1 MKNFKF
7 YLSVIFGLLVFT
19 SCEKDI
25 IDLTERD
32 RLPTDL
38 AVASLEGLETSML
51 SVYERA
57 RSLHENNEI
66 SLWQQCGTDI
76 VTSGTHMVDV
86 QAAGMRGMMEYGNA
100 FDASSNQIENIFNG
114 LYLSLDRCNVVI
126 AYGGNFEP
134 GNSTEEARKNKIIG
148 EAYALR
154 AYIYLLL
161 AERWDNAVITELAES
176 VDDIKFTADLS
187 SRDDLMVKVTE
198 DAGAAIPLLKSRLEN
213 GDVGVPSK
221 EMAYLI
227 LAKAHMWLGN
237 WAEAAQAAEGVIA
250 QGAQLQPL
258 DGIFGLQGGK
268 TGEENNQELIFS
280 WIFNPADQ
288 NRPQRTVQMYVPLYD
303 RVPGIIRSLEQ
314 GGRPWSRLSPSPYY
328 WSLFGIDITDDN
340 FLDAVNNSADGRLK
354 AWHKLSWTMDDPAN
368 IDPSLGNGNEKE
380 NDELT
385 FHSKYF
391 TDWASNDRE
400 ARYLEPTTTKPWE
413 DGTYGR
419 LESEAQGFRN
429 VIVYRLAE
437 AYLIGAEA
445 HMRNNNP
452 ERALELINA
461 IRFRAFGNTSH
472 NFSSLDMETI
482 IEEHAREL
490 GHEGQRWAFLKRL
503 GLLVE
508 RVKDHNPSAQAIQ
521 DKNVRW
527 PIPQNFVDQLGV
539 DQNPGY

>member
-1 MKNFKF
+1 MKKSNF
-7 YLSVIFGLLVFT
+7 YWSIIFGLLVIT
-19 SCEKDI
+19 SCEKEI

-32 RLPTDL
+32 RLPTDI

-51 SVYERA
+51 AVYERA

-76 VTSGTHMVDV
+76 VTSGTNMVDN
-86 QAAGMRGMMEYGNA
+86 QPGGMPGMMQYGNG
-100 FDASSNQIENIFNG
+100 FDASSPQLEDIFNG

-134 GNSTEEARKNKIIG
+134 GNASEETRKNKIIG

-154 AYIYLLL
+154 AYVYLEL
-161 AERWDNAVITELAES
+161 AERWDNAVITELAET

-187 SRDDLMVKVTE
+187 TRDELMQQVVD
-198 DAGAAIPLLKSRLEN
+198 DASAAIPLLKSRIEN

-221 EMAYLI
+221 DMAYLL
-227 LAKAHMWLGN
+227 LAKAQMWLGN
-237 WAEAAQAAEGVIA
+237 WAEAATAAESVIS

-280 WIFNPADQ
+280 WVFNPADQ

-303 RVPGIIRSLEQ
+303 RVPGIKRTLEQ

-328 WSLFGIDITDDN
+328 WSLFEAG
-340 FLDAVNNSADGRLK
+340 DGRLQ
-354 AWHKLSWTMDDPAN
+354 AWHKLSWTVDDPDN
-368 IDPSLGNGNEKE
+368 IDPSFGDINEG
-380 NDELT
+380 DELT
-385 FHSKYF
+385 SNSPYF
-391 TDWASNDRE
+391 LNWASNDNA
-400 ARYLEPTTTKPWE
+400 ARYLEPTTTKNWE

-437 AYLIGAEA
+437 AYIIGAEA
-445 HMRNNNP
+445 YMRNGNMS
-452 ERALELINA
+452 RALELINT
-461 IRFRAFGNTSH
+461 IRERAFGDSSH
-472 NFSSLDMETI
+472 NFTNLDMETI

-490 GHEGQRWAFLKRL
+490 GHEGQRWAFMKRL

-508 RVKDHNPSAQAIQ
+508 RVRMYNPSASPNIQ

-527 PIPQNFVDQLGV
+527 PIPQNFVDQLGIE
-539 DQNPGY
+539 QNPGY

>member
-1 MKNFKF
+1 MKNLNF
-7 YLSVIFGLLVFT
+7 YLSVIFGLLVLT

-25 IDLTERD
+25 INLTERD
-32 RLPTDL
+32 RLPTDI

-51 SVYERA
+51 AVYERA

-66 SLWQQCGTDI
+66 SLWMQCGTDI

-126 AYGGNFEP
+126 AYGGNFEAS
-134 GNSTEEARKNKIIG
+134 NDAQEARKNKIIG

-161 AERWDNAVITELAES
+161 AERWDNAVITELAET
-176 VDDIKFTADLS
+176 VDDIKFTATLS
-187 SRDDLMVKVTE
+187 SRNELMDQVIDDAT
-198 DAGAAIPLLKSRLEN
+198 AAIPYLKSRLEN

-221 EMAYLI
+221 DMAYLI
-227 LAKAHMWLGN
+227 LTKAYMWKGN
-237 WAEAAQAAEGVIA
+237 WAEAAQSAEGVIA

-280 WIFNPADQ
+280 WVFNPADQ

-328 WSLFGIDITDDN
+328 WSLFEAG
-340 FLDAVNNSADGRLK
+340 DGRVQ
-354 AWHKLSWTMDDPAN
+354 AWHKLSWTVDDPNN
-368 IDPSLGNGNEKE
+368 IDPSLGNIQAG
-380 NDELT
+380 DQLT
-385 FHSKYF
+385 VDSPYF
-391 TDWASNDRE
+391 QNWASNARE

-437 AYLIGAEA
+437 AYILGAEA
-445 HMRNNNP
+445 HMRNNNSS
-452 ERALELINA
+452 RALELINA
-461 IRFRAFGNTSH
+461 IRQRAFGNSSH
-472 NFSSLDMETI
+472 NFTSIDQETI

-490 GHEGQRWAFLKRL
+490 GHEGQRWAFMKRL
-503 GLLVE
+503 ELLIE
-508 RVKDHNPSAQAIQ
+508 RVRLHNPSASANIQ
-521 DKNVRW
+521 DKNERW

-539 DQNPGY
+539 QQNPGY